1 MFLCHIDFYENYS
14 RIDILTLLM
23 KNQLFLKDSIWD
35 ITMVYV
41 KKEYNGFDINLDKV
55 DDCKDTEVMKKL
67 IIN

>member
-1 MFLCHIDFYENYS
+1 
-14 RIDILTLLM
+14 M

-35 ITMVYV
+35 ITLVYV